1 MSIYSEILDDFSEI
15 GIDFRM
21 NDLDDS
27 IEVKWRDKWR
37 MIDDA
42 LEGVFKME
50 LRDMGYGGR
59 KKPSFGAVSDAIRK
73 RAHEKRYNPIKD
85 YFGSL
90 GDYVPRTSGPYAIPE
105 LASYFDNPD
114 GLFSRW
120 LLRWMV
126 GVVAKVYEQARNPM
140 LVLISEQK
148 VGKSRFAKWLCPIE
162 GKFIEGQLKPDNKDA
177 NLRLIDKLIWE
188 AAELGATTRRQDVE
202 ATKNFITQSHVT
214 ERPPYGKYPIYK
226 PSVCSFI
233 GSVNHDGAGFLTD
246 PTGNTRFLC
255 TEILRIDFA
264 YSQQLNIDFIW
275 SEAVWLYRN
284 VPKSWELSS
293 DEEQLQAQ
301 MNERFQSTTAL
312 DEIIDLLVEVT
323 GNPDDFIT
331 TMELRDFIAPHYRFS
346 NETTFAREL
355 ARSLYSRGVKPGR
368 VPYSDGQQHRRGY
381 VGLKKRS
388 VVLDVDA

>member
-15 GIDFRM
+15 GVDFRM

-27 IEVKWRDKWR
+27 IEVKWQGQWR

-50 LRDMGYGGR
+50 LRDMGYSGR
-59 KKPSFGAVSDAIRK
+59 KKPSFGAVTDAIRK
-73 RAHEKRYNPIKD
+73 RAHEKRYHPIKD
-85 YFGSL
+85 YFDSL
-90 GDYVPRTSGPYAIPE
+90 SIYVPRTSGPYAIPE
-105 LASYFDNPD
+105 LAAYFNNPD

-140 LVLISEQK
+140 LVLVSEQT
-148 VGKSRFAKWLCPIE
+148 VGKSWFARWLCPI
-162 GKFIEGQLKPDNKDA
+162 KDRFIEGQLKPDNKDS

-188 AAELGATTRRQDVE
+188 VGELGATTRRQDVE
-202 ATKNFITQSHVT
+202 ATKNFITQTHIS

-226 PSVCSFI
+226 PAVCSFI
-233 GSVNHDGAGFLTD
+233 GSVNNDGSGFLTD
-246 PTGNTRFLC
+246 PTGNSRFL
-255 TEILRIDFA
+255 TAEIVSIDFA
-264 YSQQLNIDFIW
+264 YSKQLNIDFIW

-284 VPKSWELSS
+284 VPKSWQLSP
-293 DEEQLQAQ
+293 DEKRLQAEA
-301 MNERFQSTTAL
+301 NRRFETTTAL

-323 GNPDDFIT
+323 NDPSDFIT

-346 NETTFAREL
+346 NETAFAREL
-355 ARSLYSRGVKPGR
+355 ARSLYSRGVKPR
-368 VPYSDGQQHRRGY
+368 RMAYQDSEQHRRGY
-381 VGLKKRS
+381 MGLKKRS
-388 VVLDVDA
+388 VTLE